1 MPFWRREP
9 TLAEALQVIREQLRA
24 GTLPEEVAAELE
36 QRNQPLLSGGREP
49 PGLQELLEAIPSP
62 AALLEV
68 GGRIAA
74 RNKAATQLMGLAPS
88 IGDVSPELSELCAR
102 ALAGWP
108 HRRELPLGE
117 A

>member
-24 GTLPEEVAAELE
+24 GTLPDDIVKELE
-36 QRNQPLLSGGREP
+36 QRGRPVIAGP
-49 PGLQELLEAIPSP
+49 PGLQELLDGIPSP

-68 GGRIAA
+68 GGRIVA
-74 RNKAATQLMGLAPS
+74 RNKAATELMGLAPV
-88 IGDVSPELSELCAR
+88 IGDVSAELGELCAR

-108 HRRELPLGE
+108 HKRELPLG
-117 A
+117 